1 MAASTAA
8 RTEHFALHVERL
20 NPSVNKQSVAPSTES
35 PLAAMAKIGGVWVGA
50 VLPKRCAKRAVTRNT
65 IKRQVF
71 SVGQDFEPL
80 MADVA
85 LVIRLRA
92 GFDKS
97 RFASAS
103 SAPLKA
109 AIRLELQQLFSLGL
123 AGVKAAPEPG
133 VP

>member
-8 RTEHFALHVERL
+8 RTEHFALHVEL
-20 NPSVNKQSVAPSTES
+20 LKSYVITQSIPPGTES
-35 PLAAMAKIGGVWVGA
+35 PLAAMAQAGGVWLGA

-71 SVGQDFEPL
+71 SVGQTFEPL
-80 MADVA
+80 MANVA

-97 RFASAS
+97 RFGSAS
-103 SAPLKA
+103 SEPLKA
-109 AIRLELQQLFSLGL
+109 AVRLELQQLFGLGL
-123 AGVKAAPEPG
+123 AGVKAGPG
-133 VP
+133 PDLT

>member
-1 MAASTAA
+1 M
-8 RTEHFALHVERL
+8 
-20 NPSVNKQSVAPSTES
+20 
-35 PLAAMAKIGGVWVGA
+35 A

-97 RFASAS
+97 RFVSAS

-123 AGVKAAPEPG
+123 AGVKSAPGPK
-133 VP
+133 VT